1 MITKAAKRIILL
13 FVCPFLLNKLTP
25 KSFPKNDFKQNIV
38 AGNSDHHPGW
48 IGLMRGRDRGV
59 CRSPRLYLPP
69 RRKTEGA
76 AGAVSCRRG
85 RDFGGNVSFRCRV
98 GWKAPAYEPFG
109 ADAAVELKSAFS
121 ATKGATNGGRPSCR
135 MGKQ

>member
-48 IGLMRGRDRGV
+48 IGLMRGRAFD
-59 CRSPRLYLPP
+59 
-69 RRKTEGA
+69 A
-76 AGAVSCRRG
+76 
-85 RDFGGNVSFRCRV
+85 N
-98 GWKAPAYEPFG
+98 
-109 ADAAVELKSAFS
+109 AAVALKSAPYVLWVEMCRSVS
-121 ATKGATNGGRPSCR
+121 AVQWAVE
-135 MGKQ
+135 